1 MGASSCQQVP
11 NSTRPG
17 VPQYEQIHIILKAGL
32 IALEEMLPGFL
43 NRILEAGGKPV
54 NWLTDNRAVHIR
66 NLPVEYVK
74 FAT

>member
-1 MGASSCQQVP
+1 
-11 NSTRPG
+11 
-17 VPQYEQIHIILKAGL
+17 LKAGL
-32 IALEEMLPGFL
+32 IALEEMLPGYL

-66 NLPVEYVK
+66 NLPVEYVE